1 MMKIDFHVHY
11 RGNTENLEKNL
22 EEIQGRGVVKLVIF
36 GDNDAVEKTAREHPD
51 LIVPFVYFNWE
62 KDTPA
67 KIDEYVERGFRGVKF
82 ILPRKPYDDEG
93 YFPIYE
99 RLEANGLIALFHTAV
114 IAGSG
119 SERQKKMHASSLDM
133 RPGLLDR
140 IARTFTKLTVVGAHL
155 GYPWYMEACSL
166 MRWHKKVY
174 FDTSTCQLTARRPRY
189 LTEGPDESVKPY
201 IRDLYLSGD
210 LHPEKLIFGSDT
222 SLDRENAVGVVDLAI
237 RQHDVALNDLG
248 APEELRNDLYYATA
262 HRLLAGEESS

>member
-1 MMKIDFHVHY
+1 MKIDFHIHY
-11 RGNTENLEKNL
+11 NGNDEYL
-22 EEIQGRGVVKLVIF
+22 EEHLEAIQGRGFVRMVIF
-36 GDNDAVEKTAREHPD
+36 GDNDACEKAAASHPD
-51 LIVPFVYFNWE
+51 LLVPFVYFNWE
-62 KDTPA
+62 KDTPES
-67 KIDEYVERGFRGVKF
+67 IDEYARRGFRGVKF

-99 RLEANGLIALFHTAV
+99 SLERNGLIALFHTAV

-140 IARTFTKLTVVGAHL
+140 IARTFTELVIVGAHL
-155 GYPWYMEACSL
+155 GYPWYAEACAL

-189 LTEGPDESVKPY
+189 LSEGPEESVKPY
-201 IRDLYLSGD
+201 IRDFYLSGD

-222 SLDRENAVGVVDLAI
+222 SLDRENAVSVVDLAV
-237 RQHDVALNDLG
+237 RQHDVALNDLD
-248 APEELRNDLYYATA
+248 APEEVRNDLYYNTA
-262 HRLLAGEESS
+262 QRLLSGDGGD